1 MQKITTNPRGRRARR
16 ARGARGIKRDE
27 VDRAQIV
34 RFTPNVFGFPDRIL
48 TRLRYVDNFPITSTS
63 GAQGLQVYR
72 WNSTFDP
79 DQTGT
84 GHQPL
89 YRDTY
94 ATIYNHYAVVRAHA
108 RIEFVNAVT
117 TVPFVVGCVTDDDG
131 SVSSS
136 ANTVA
141 EHNHAV
147 SRFISPLSGSVSNHV
162 IEMDWECKKILN
174 IDPFS
179 SETYKTAVGSNPDEI
194 STLAIFVYTTDAST
208 NSMNFRIT
216 LTQEVLWTE
225 LATVSG
231 S

>member
-1 MQKITTNPRGRRARR
+1 MLSRPRGRRSSRKPRNRGRR
-16 ARGARGIKRDE
+16 DD

-34 RFTPNVFGFPDRIL
+34 RYTPDVFGFPDRIL
-48 TRLRYVDNFPITSTS
+48 TKLRYVDNFPITSTS
-63 GAQGLQVYR
+63 GGQGLQVFR

-94 ATIYNHYAVVRAHA
+94 ATVYNHYAVVRARA
-108 RIEFVNAVT
+108 RVEFVNAVT

-136 ANTVA
+136 VNTIS
-141 EHNHAV
+141 EHSHAQT
-147 SRFISPLSGSVSNHV
+147 RMISPLSGSLSNHV
-162 IEMDWECKKILN
+162 IEMTWDCKKVLN
-174 IDPFS
+174 IDPFA

-208 NSMNFRIT
+208 NSCNFRII
-216 LTQEVLWTE
+216 LEQEVLWTE